1 MLPLPRVLIQASQDN
16 NELYSSLVESVVNF
30 RQLEGEFVDSI
41 HVNKS
46 EGVQGRTAKSK
57 M

>member
-30 RQLEGEFVDSI
+30 RQLEGKFVDSI